1 MLIETF
7 NNDIKNWKIANPT
20 QNLDEPKLVKLLI
33 SALKY
38 FPNVHSYFCHQKY
51 VKYSVN
57 QSPNP
62 IRKELC
68 DMLVVMKFKNYFRY
82 SFIQNKNVIRK
93 GKPQQYSGLCDFKAN
108 TGQHFM
114 LLNRPQIIINGVQSN
129 LLSKLKY
136 DSATAYSVFF
146 KNQNNDY
153 DFDFSSVLNVDTAI
167 NNARTISYPNRNK
180 IINAHHIWQHTHFI
194 NNNPFIDYIAI
205 KNARDIENHHE
216 FGEVVEFTDSF
227 DPEFVR
233 IIRTF
238 KLDYDAHKFFNGRLD
253 NFDVPAKEYKFD
265 SKNDNVCDWQIKRL
279 LLIDLSNFKCF

>member
-1 MLIETF
+1 MLIEKF

-20 QNLDEPKLVKLLI
+20 QNLDEPKLVELLI
-33 SALKY
+33 STLKY

-57 QSPNP
+57 QSPKP

-114 LLNRPQIIINGVQSN
+114 LLNRPPIIINGVPN
-129 LLSKLKY
+129 TLLSKLKY

-180 IINAHHIWQHTHFI
+180 IIDAHHICQQTHFI
-194 NNNPFIDYIAI
+194 NNKPFIDYIAI
-205 KNARDIENHHE
+205 KNARDIETYHE
-216 FGEVVEFTDSF
+216 FEEVVKFTDEF
-227 DPEFVR
+227 DPEFVK

-238 KLDYDAHKFFNGRLD
+238 KLDYDAYKFFNGNLD
-253 NFDVPAKEYKFD
+253 NFGPPAKEYKFD
-265 SKNDNVCDWQIKRL
+265 SKNDNVCDWRIKRL
-279 LLIDLSNFKCF
+279 LLIDVSNFKYF